1 MAFATVVEGLEKP
14 LSGRLWK
21 SIRKFPMVY
30 LGGVIILLLSLMA
43 IFAPWIAHFPY
54 ATQFKNGITAS
65 GTPMPPGGQFV
76 WGTDELGRDVFSRVV
91 YGAQISMVV
100 GIFSTLISLLIGTTL
115 GLVSGYFGGIL
126 DTVIM
131 RLTDAVLAFPYVLFA
146 MALVAVLGPSERN
159 VLLAIGVI
167 GWGTMARVVR
177 GQVLAVKEFEYV
189 QAEKAIG
196 ASTFRILFSVIL
208 PNIMGPVIVLTTITV
223 GTNMIM
229 EAALSFLG
237 IGIQQPVPSWGNMI
251 SEGLQAFQYAPWL
264 FFIPGLALTLAV
276 LGFNLFGDG
285 LRDILDPRNASR

>member
-1 MAFATVVEGLEKP
+1 MMHAAAVEGLERP
-14 LSGRLWK
+14 LFGRLWK
-21 SIRKFPMVY
+21 NIRKFPMVY
-30 LGGVIILLLSLMA
+30 VGGGIILLLSLTA

-54 ATQFKNGITAS
+54 TTQFQNGITAS
-65 GTPMPPGGQFV
+65 GTPLPPCSQFI
-76 WGTDELGRDVFSRVV
+76 WGTDDLGRDVFSRVV
-91 YGAQISMVV
+91 YGARVSMVV
-100 GIFSTLISLLIGTTL
+100 GIFSTLISLFIGTTL
-115 GLVSGYFGGIL
+115 GLISGYFGGFL

-131 RLTDAVLAFPYVLFA
+131 RLTDAVLAFPYILFA

-196 ASTFRILFSVIL
+196 ASTFRILFFVIL
-208 PNIMGPVIVLTTITV
+208 PNIMGPVIVLTAITV
-223 GTNMIM
+223 GTNMVM

-251 SEGLQAFQYAPWL
+251 SEGLQAFEYAPWL

-285 LRDILDPRNASR
+285 LRDLLDPRNASR

>member
-1 MAFATVVEGLEKP
+1 MAFAATVEGSEKP
-14 LSGRLWK
+14 LFQRLWK
-21 SIRKFPMVY
+21 SMRKFPMVY
-30 LGGVIILLLSLMA
+30 LGGTIITLLCVVA

-54 ATQFKNGITAS
+54 ATQFKNGLTLS
-65 GTPMPPGGQFV
+65 GTPLSPGGKFT
-76 WGTDELGRDVFSRVV
+76 WGTDELGRDVFSRVI
-91 YGAQISMVV
+91 YGARVSMVV

-115 GLVSGYFGGIL
+115 GLISGYFGGFL

-146 MALVAVLGPSERN
+146 MALVAVLGPSEKN
-159 VLLAIGVI
+159 VLLTIGVI

-208 PNIMGPVIVLTTITV
+208 PNILGPVIVLAAITV
-223 GTNMIM
+223 GVNMVM

-237 IGIQQPVPSWGNMI
+237 IGVQQPVPSWGNMI
-251 SEGLQAFQYAPWL
+251 NEGLQAFQYAPWL
-264 FFIPGLALTLAV
+264 FFLPGLALVLAV

-285 LRDILDPRNASR
+285 MRDILDPRNASR